1 MSARSEVELAYA
13 RDAMNDFGTTYSFLS
28 LLEVHAQLDDLFL
41 LHQEALLRLDIEK
54 AGQLLER
61 YELALH
67 AHMRDED
74 EYLLPR
80 YAAGGAAP
88 RASAELF
95 EAEHDRIKHF
105 VSKFRVRVQQL
116 AADPTPRG
124 VIALITDQALFKGLM
139 EHHDI
144 REKELLYPT
153 LDRLIATDEEREQL
167 LTKFLDV
174 ENR

>member
-1 MSARSEVELAYA
+1 MAYPQG
-13 RDAMNDFGTTYSFLS
+13 AMNDFGTTYSFLS
-28 LLEVHAQLDDLFL
+28 LLEVHAQLEELFL
-41 LHQEALLRLDIEK
+41 LHQEALLRLDIAR
-54 AGQLLER
+54 AGDLLER
-61 YELALH
+61 YELALQ

-105 VSKFRVRVQQL
+105 VAKFRVRVDQL

-153 LDRLIATDEEREQL
+153 LDRLIESEQERAEL
-167 LTKFLDV
+167 VTRFLDV
-174 ENR
+174 EKRS